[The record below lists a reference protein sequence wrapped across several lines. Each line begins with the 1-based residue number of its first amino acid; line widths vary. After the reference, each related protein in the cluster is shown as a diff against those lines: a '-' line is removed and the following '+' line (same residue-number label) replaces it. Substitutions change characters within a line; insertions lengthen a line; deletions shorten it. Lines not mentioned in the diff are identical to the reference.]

1 MVVLKYALFVA
12 FHIKLGCSL
21 LVRVP
26 CPAVIGH
33 PAALSIPIIVP
44 CHFVIGQLF
53 LDQRLSKLMV
63 TPTEPLRVPVDQQL
77 LVPLINPNS
86 TATWAIGLPLLRD
99 LIVCAQFL
107 PLEFVEY
114 ISVVRAFKVSTDQ
127 RDLLAIRVVTSW
139 CESDLNVLEHSIC
152 V

>member
-1 MVVLKYALFVA
+1 
-12 FHIKLGCSL
+12 
-21 LVRVP
+21 
-26 CPAVIGH
+26 
-33 PAALSIPIIVP
+33 
-44 CHFVIGQLF
+44 
-53 LDQRLSKLMV
+53 MV

-77 LVPLINPNS
+77 LVTLINLNS
-86 TATWAIGLPLLRD
+86 TATWAISLPLLRD
-99 LIVCAQFL
+99 LIICAQFL

-114 ISVVRAFKVSTDQ
+114 ISVVGAFKVSTDQ